1 MNAPVAIAAS
11 DTETGITA
19 GPPVRPT
26 SLICG
31 TMVSTD
37 LDRVRHMLEGAFGLE
52 CVRPGADLLYARD
65 RGLAPGGERHGMP
78 YWVLEIRRR
87 DEVPVEQEMLNHWGM
102 AAPSEAAVDEAYA
115 KLKDRKDEYGLAR
128 VQKPRFRNGSYA
140 MYFTDQDSNWWE
152 LEYRAPEL
160 AYEVLRGRGDLFAD

>member
-1 MNAPVAIAAS
+1 MNAPAIIEAPHAAT
-11 DTETGITA
+11 DT
-19 GPPVRPT
+19 GPHVRTT

-31 TMVSTD
+31 TLVSTD

-52 CVRPGADLLYARD
+52 CVRPSADVLYARD
-65 RGLAPGGERHGMP
+65 RGFGPGGDKRGTP
-78 YWVLEIRRR
+78 YWVLEIRQK

-102 AAPSEAAVDEAYA
+102 GAPSEAAVDEAYA
-115 KLKDRKDEYGLAR
+115 KLKDCKEQYGIAR

-160 AYEVLRGRGDLFAD
+160 SYEVLRAKGDLYAD

>member
-1 MNAPVAIAAS
+1 VNAPAAFPRHGAAVAPHVN
-11 DTETGITA
+11 T
-19 GPPVRPT
+19 R

-37 LDRVRHMLEGAFGLE
+37 LDRVRNMLENAFGLQ
-52 CVRPGADLLYARD
+52 CVRAAPDLLIARD
-65 RGLAPGGERHGMP
+65 RAFGAGGAKRGQP
-78 YWVLEIRRR
+78 FWVLEVRQK

-115 KLKDRKDEYGLAR
+115 KLKDHKDAYGLAR

-160 AYEVLRGRGDLFAD
+160 SYDVLRAKGDLFADAGA